1 MSRPNLYFAGPLF
14 SEAEL
19 DYNNRVAADLEQW
32 FDVYLPQR
40 DGGLVTDLVGRGVDV
55 TVAYRSIFDRDVQ
68 ALQECDV
75 CLIVLDGREA
85 RVRVAR

>member
-40 DGGLVTDLVGRGVDV
+40 DGGLLIDLVSSGVV
-55 TVAYRSIFDRDVQ
+55 PKAAYESIFERDIG
-68 ALQECDV
+68 ALVACDV
-75 CLIVLDGREA
+75 CLILLDGRAVEKP
-85 RVRVAR
+85 